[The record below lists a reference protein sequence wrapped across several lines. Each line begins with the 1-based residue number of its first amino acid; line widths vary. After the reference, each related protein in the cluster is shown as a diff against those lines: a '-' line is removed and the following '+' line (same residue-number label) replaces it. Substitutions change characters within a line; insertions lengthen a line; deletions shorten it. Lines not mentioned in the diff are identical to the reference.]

1 MCTYVL
7 VVRLLLRGKFR
18 KFYLLF
24 FLLLLCSIF
33 DFLELLKLASPQGSS
48 SEEPEADSPQVL
60 TVRHFAPS

>member
-7 VVRLLLRGKFR
+7 VVKLLLRGKLSFIC
-18 KFYLLF
+18 F
-24 FLLLLCSIF
+24 FLLVLCSIF